1 MHYHPFMTYMWFYS
15 TRAAY
20 GLYFAYAEIQ
30 SKDDILFDGN
40 PWMNVP
46 LLVSPFLSL
55 FKWCVM
61 CPNMVWAGSALHETA
76 TREWSSITTK
86 VIKTWPRGGRYI
98 YMEYGYGEGELVCGA
113 TSDSSPV
120 CEDGVVKHWVWI
132 QIKLFIVQHN
142 KKRNLSWHL
151 IS

>member
-1 MHYHPFMTYMWFYS
+1 MCYVSEH
-15 TRAAY
+15 
-20 GLYFAYAEIQ
+20 GLGWVCSARNCDARMI
-30 SKDDILFDGN
+30 FDY
-40 PWMNVP
+40 
-46 LLVSPFLSL
+46 
-55 FKWCVM
+55 
-61 CPNMVWAGSALHETA
+61 
-76 TREWSSITTK
+76 TK

-142 KKRNLSWHL
+142 KKRNL
-151 IS
+151 